1 MGDLIASSP
10 SDFDERREE
19 LADLLAALSAELR
32 IAAGDELEEI
42 TEEEIRQWIAGK
54 HNQT

>member
-1 MGDLIASSP
+1 M
-10 SDFDERREE
+10 
-19 LADLLAALSAELR
+19 ADLLAALSAELR